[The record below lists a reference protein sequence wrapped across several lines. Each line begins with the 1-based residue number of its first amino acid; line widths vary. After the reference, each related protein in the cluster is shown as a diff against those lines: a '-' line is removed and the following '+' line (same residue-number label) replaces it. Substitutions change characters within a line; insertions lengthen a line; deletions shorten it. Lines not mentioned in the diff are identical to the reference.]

1 MFEAGPNAF
10 VFRSRARRQGLVQWS
25 QLMRDLF
32 WRSDKWLNSVNGRH
46 RAHSFGRGL
55 LARAA
60 TMFQTR
66 SAAFGGLPS
75 RFPQIGLAHRDAF
88 PIHSDGENRS
98 GLFHFARVLRAL
110 LFVKQFEVSARA
122 AGRFLGLAFGYCHS
136 RPIADGA
143 YHLVIGF
150 FG

>member
-10 VFRSRARRQGLVQWS
+10 VFRPRAWRQGFVKWS
-25 QLMRDLF
+25 QLTHNLF
-32 WRSDKWLNSVNGRH
+32 WCADKWLNSVNGRH

-66 SAAFGGLPS
+66 SAAVGGLPS

-88 PIHSDGENRS
+88 TIHSDGQNRS

-110 LFVKQFEVSARA
+110 LFVK
-122 AGRFLGLAFGYCHS
+122 
-136 RPIADGA
+136 
-143 YHLVIGF
+143 
-150 FG
+150 